1 MSGKSSFSIA
11 RVAAPL
17 IALLAGSSWARGLIE
32 FLVGLGAFGPFV
44 LEAFDSSFFYVPLA
58 NELLLFALIHG
69 GGESARWMWVA
80 YALAGAAG
88 TVAGVALLDL
98 VMRRV
103 GAGGVERLVG
113 PKRFGE
119 LKGKV
124 ERNTGWVVF
133 VASMLPPP
141 FPFRFTMMTAS
152 ALGCERGRMLV
163 SVFAGR
169 TLRFAAEALLILY
182 FGRRF
187 LDFINSDAFNY
198 VVYGLTLVA
207 VAGSAFTI
215 YRLLRSGRKAKGK
228 GRKAKGE
235 GQK

>member
-1 MSGKSSFSIA
+1 MQT
-11 RVAAPL
+11 PL
-17 IALLAGSSWARGLIE
+17 TLLLASSSWARSLINF
-32 FLVGLGAFGPFV
+32 FLKLGVFGPFL
-44 LEAFDSSFFYVPLA
+44 LETFDSSFFYMPLA

-69 GGESARWMWVA
+69 QGGESSWMWVV
-80 YALAGAAG
+80 YAVSGAAG

-113 PKRFGE
+113 PRRFGK

-133 VASMLPPP
+133 IASALPPP

-152 ALGCERGRMLV
+152 ALQCDRARMFAA
-163 SVFAGR
+163 VFAGR

-182 FGRRF
+182 LGRRF
-187 LDFINSDAFNY
+187 LDFMNSDAFNY
-198 VVYGLTLVA
+198 IVYALTLVA
-207 VAGSAFTI
+207 VAGSAVTV
-215 YRLLRSGRKAKGK
+215 YRMFWSGRGNK
-228 GRKAKGE
+228 E
-235 GQK
+235 

>member
-1 MSGKSSFSIA
+1 MQ
-11 RVAAPL
+11 RPPTTLLLTLAA
-17 IALLAGSSWARGLIE
+17 SSWARSLIE
-32 FLVGLGAFGPFV
+32 FFMGLGLFGPFL

-69 GGESARWMWVA
+69 GGEASRWMWVV
-80 YALAGAAG
+80 YALSGAAG
-88 TVAGVALLDL
+88 TVAGVFLLDL

-113 PKRFGE
+113 RKRFGK

-133 VASMLPPP
+133 VASALPPP

-152 ALGCERGRMLV
+152 ALQCDRARMFAA
-163 SVFAGR
+163 VFAGR
-169 TLRFAAEALLILY
+169 FLRFAAEALLILY

-187 LDFINSDAFNY
+187 LDFMNSAAFNY

-207 VAGSAFTI
+207 VAGSAVTV
-215 YRLLRSGRKAKGK
+215 YRLFWSGRGK
-228 GRKAKGE
+228 GVDSS
-235 GQK
+235 Q

>member
-1 MSGKSSFSIA
+1 LILLF
-11 RVAAPL
+11 AA
-17 IALLAGSSWARGLIE
+17 SWARTLIS
-32 FLVGLGAFGPFV
+32 FLVGLGVGGPFV
-44 LEAFDSSFFYVPLA
+44 LEALDSSFFYVPLA

-69 GGESARWMWVA
+69 GGSSSGWMWIA
-80 YALAGAAG
+80 YALSGAAG
-88 TVAGVALLDL
+88 TVAGVAILDL

-113 PKRFGE
+113 EKRFGK
-119 LKGKV
+119 LKGKL
-124 ERNTGWVVF
+124 EQHTGWVVF
-133 VASMLPPP
+133 VASALPPP

-152 ALGCERGRMLV
+152 ALQCERGTMLV

-187 LDFINSDAFNY
+187 LDFMNSDIFNY
-198 VVYGLTLVA
+198 VVYGLTLAA

-215 YRLLRSGRKAKGK
+215 FRLFGRKRSEVRG
-228 GRKAKGE
+228 
-235 GQK
+235 

>member
-1 MSGKSSFSIA
+1 MTEGLILLF
-11 RVAAPL
+11 AA
-17 IALLAGSSWARGLIE
+17 SWARSLIS
-32 FLVGLGAFGPFV
+32 FLVSLGVGGPFL
-44 LEAFDSSFFYVPLA
+44 LESLDSSFFYVPLA

-69 GGESARWMWVA
+69 GEGSSSNWMWIV
-80 YALAGAAG
+80 YALSGAAG

-113 PKRFGE
+113 RKRFGK
-119 LKGKV
+119 LKSKL
-124 ERNTGWVVF
+124 ERHTGWVVF
-133 VASMLPPP
+133 IASMLPPP

-152 ALGCERGRMLV
+152 ALQCARGRMLV

-169 TLRFAAEALLILY
+169 AVRFAAEALLILY

-187 LDFINSDAFNY
+187 LDFMNSDIFNY
-198 VVYGLTLVA
+198 VVYGLTLAA

-215 YRLLRSGRKAKGK
+215 FRLFGK
-228 GRKAKGE
+228 
-235 GQK
+235 QKPEAMG

>member
-1 MSGKSSFSIA
+1 M
-11 RVAAPL
+11 RL
-17 IALLAGSSWARGLIE
+17 RLTLLLATSSWARSLIA
-32 FLVGLGAFGPFV
+32 FFTGLGPFGPFL

-69 GGESARWMWVA
+69 GGEPSRWMWVV
-80 YALAGAAG
+80 YAASGAAG
-88 TVAGVALLDL
+88 TVAGVAVLDL
-98 VMRRV
+98 LMRRA
-103 GAGGVERLVG
+103 GANGVERLVG
-113 PKRFGE
+113 RRRFVK

-133 VASMLPPP
+133 LASALPPP

-152 ALGCERGRMLV
+152 ALRCERGRMFV

-169 TLRFAAEALLILY
+169 FVRFAAEALLILY

-187 LDFINSDAFNY
+187 LDFMNSDAFNY

-207 VAGSAFTI
+207 VAGSAVTV
-215 YRLLRSGRKAKGK
+215 YRLFWPRRGAGK
-228 GRKAKGE
+228 
-235 GQK
+235 

>member
-1 MSGKSSFSIA
+1 LRSIA
-11 RVAAPL
+11 RVTEGLILLFAA
-17 IALLAGSSWARGLIE
+17 SWARTLIS
-32 FLVGLGAFGPFV
+32 FLVGLGPGGPFL
-44 LEAFDSSFFYVPLA
+44 LEALDSSFFYVPLA

-69 GGESARWMWVA
+69 GGASPHWMWIV
-80 YALAGAAG
+80 YAVSGAAG
-88 TVAGVALLDL
+88 TVAGVTLLDL

-113 PKRFGE
+113 PKRFGK
-119 LKGKV
+119 LKEKV
-124 ERNTGWVVF
+124 EGNTGRVVF

-152 ALGCERGRMLV
+152 ALQCARGRMLV

-169 TLRFAAEALLILY
+169 AVRFAAEALLILY

-187 LDFINSDAFNY
+187 LDFMNSDVFNY
-198 VVYGLTLVA
+198 VVYGLTLAA

-215 YRLLRSGRKAKGK
+215 FRLFGGKKEAK
-228 GRKAKGE
+228 E
-235 GQK
+235 

>member
-1 MSGKSSFSIA
+1 MASIA
-11 RVAAPL
+11 HVPTPL
-17 IALLAGSSWARGLIE
+17 TLILLASSSWARTLIK
-32 FLVGLGAFGPFV
+32 FLVGLGPFGPFL

-69 GGESARWMWVA
+69 GGEDSGWMWIV
-80 YALAGAAG
+80 YAVAGAAG

-113 PKRFGE
+113 PKRFVK

-133 VASMLPPP
+133 LASALPPP

-152 ALGCERGRMLV
+152 ALQCDRGRMFAA
-163 SVFAGR
+163 VFAGR

-187 LDFINSDAFNY
+187 LDFMNSDAFNY

-207 VAGSAFTI
+207 VAGSAVTA
-215 YRLLRSGRKAKGK
+215 YRLFRSRRKLVDSS
-228 GRKAKGE
+228 
-235 GQK
+235 Q